1 MINKEWPE
9 HIIVQVEKCET
20 KDEVEDYRK
29 KVQTI
34 IDMIMVDL
42 EKGLESYV
50 LGKEARRLIREY
62 RMVYDEICRKQR
74 DLIS

>member
-1 MINKEWPE
+1 
-9 HIIVQVEKCET
+9 
-20 KDEVEDYRK
+20 
-29 KVQTI
+29 
-34 IDMIMVDL
+34 MVDL

>member
-9 HIIVQVEKCET
+9 RIIAQVEKCET

-34 IDMIMVDL
+34 IDMIVLDL

>member
-1 MINKEWPE
+1 MINKDWPE
-9 HIIVQVEKCET
+9 RIIVQVEKCET